1 MSRLAAR
8 SRSLTYRPKRVQD
21 DSASARTVVGLPE
34 LATIVAAG
42 PFEDLGHSQQ
52 LAAMFSAV
60 QQTCRTQ
67 LVLLGTG
74 TRSWVVV
81 RHAAERGL
89 QSRLLIEDR
98 DGPRRPHL
106 LAAADLVIPSPGS
119 ARSALVEMMAAGR
132 AVVAAANPVTA
143 QLVMPFS
150 AGLLY
155 RPGDVAAMTAAVM
168 RLLTKAELR
177 HQMGSRASQ
186 VAQRHKLSRQCPD
199 QWREYA

>member
-1 MSRLAAR
+1 VIGLAE
-8 SRSLTYRPKRVQD
+8 
-21 DSASARTVVGLPE
+21 LP
-34 LATIVAAG
+34 TIVADG
-42 PFEDLGHSQQ
+42 PFENLGHAQQ

-60 QQTCRTQ
+60 QKPRRTQ

-89 QSRLLIEDR
+89 QTRLVIEDCN
-98 DGPRRPHL
+98 GPRRPHL

-119 ARSALVEMMAAGR
+119 TPSAVVEVMAAGR
-132 AVVAAANPVTA
+132 AVVAVADPVTA
-143 QLVMPFS
+143 QLVVPFS

-155 RPGDVAAMTAAVM
+155 RPGDVAAMTSAVM
-168 RLLTKAELR
+168 RLLTQTELR

-186 VAQRHKLSRQCPD
+186 VAQRHPLNRQCPD
-199 QWREYA
+199 QWTRYA